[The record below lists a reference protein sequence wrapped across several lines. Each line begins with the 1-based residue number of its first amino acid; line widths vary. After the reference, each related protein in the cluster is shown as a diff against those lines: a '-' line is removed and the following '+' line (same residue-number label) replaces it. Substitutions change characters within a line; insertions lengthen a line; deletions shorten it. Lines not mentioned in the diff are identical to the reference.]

1 MTFFKRFPGL
11 LLCDQ
16 ILALAGEGEMNALGR
31 HILVEFNGC
40 NPEILNDV
48 SVIETAM
55 VNAAQKAGATVIQ
68 STFHHFSPFGVS
80 GVVVIQ
86 ESHLAIHTWP
96 EYQYAAVD
104 LFTCGETV
112 DPWISFDLLKQAF
125 EAKNHSALE
134 MYRGSISLLKR
145 IDFNVK
151 KQRKELEK
159 ALEEPKYSR
168 NLWFTDRDENQAF
181 SLRHTGNVLFNETS
195 PFQQVRVLESYSHG
209 KFLAIN
215 NMVMCTERDE
225 FHYHEMIT
233 HPAMQAH
240 PNPRRVLII
249 GGGDGGTSREV
260 LRYHSVERVVMVEID
275 EAVVRATREHLP
287 QLSCEFNNPKLEL
300 RIGDGIEY
308 VKNAESASFDLVI
321 VDGSD
326 PVGPAEGLF
335 TEDFFRNCQRL
346 LRPDGLLVTQGESPL
361 FHEKAFVDLNACL
374 KGIFGR
380 DKVRTL
386 LFYAPTY
393 PTGMWSLQLASHG
406 RVDPLKDYAPE
417 HARTFAKQHKLRYYN
432 EDVHKAAFALPN
444 FVREMLKEE
453 QHG

>member
-1 MTFFKRFPGL
+1 
-11 LLCDQ
+11 
-16 ILALAGEGEMNALGR
+16 MNALGR

-40 NPEILNDV
+40 SPDILNDV

-80 GVVVIQ
+80 GCVVIQ

-125 EAKNHSALE
+125 HATNHSAIE
-134 MYRGSISLLKR
+134 MHRGSISLLKR
-145 IDFNVK
+145 IDYQVNTARTQMEQAIVS
-151 KQRKELEK
+151 
-159 ALEEPKYSR
+159 PKFAR

-181 SLRHTGNVLFNETS
+181 SLRHSGNVLFNETS
-195 PFQQVRVLESYSHG
+195 PFQQVRVMESYSHG

-233 HPAMQAH
+233 HPALQLH
-240 PNPRRVLII
+240 PSAKRVLII
-249 GGGDGGTSREV
+249 GGGDGGTAREV
-260 LRYHSVERVVMVEID
+260 LRYPQLEKVTMVEID
-275 EAVVRATREHLP
+275 ETVVRASKNHLP
-287 QLSCEFNNPKLEL
+287 QLSCEFNNPKLDL
-300 RIGDGIEY
+300 KIADGIQF
-308 VKNAESASFDLVI
+308 VKEAPSNSYDVI
-321 VDGSD
+321 LVDGSD

-335 TEDFFRNCQRL
+335 SEAFFKDCHRL
-346 LRPDGLLVTQGESPL
+346 LRDDGILVTQSESPL
-361 FHEKAFVDLNACL
+361 FHEKAFVELNECL
-374 KGIFGR
+374 KSIYGK
-380 DKVRTL
+380 DQVHTL

-393 PTGMWSLQLASHG
+393 PTGMWSLQMGVKGKKH
-406 RVDPLKDYAPE
+406 PLKDFSPE
-417 HARTFAKQHKLRYYN
+417 AARSFAREFRLHYYN
-432 EDVHKAAFALPN
+432 EGIHQAAFQLPG
-444 FVREMLKEE
+444 FVRRMLKED
-453 QHG
+453 HG